1 MEICFVNGK
10 KDRLKIENTIIFFSS
25 SFRLDC
31 LFFNWGLY
39 AAQCEISLC
48 NNLLRPVAPL
58 SIFSTKVQRNLKNY
72 SRACIKTA

>member
-1 MEICFVNGK
+1 MCFFNGK

-31 LFFNWGLY
+31 LFSTGDCTLLNVKPYYVIPCY
-39 AAQCEISLC
+39 AQWRPYQSSLQKY
-48 NNLLRPVAPL
+48 NG
-58 SIFSTKVQRNLKNY
+58 IKKNY